1 MFCEGVERLISSGV
15 APKDVGFQMRFS
27 KQELRKCI
35 AEYPAKEARL
45 HAHVM
50 LAALFS
56 LLLLN
61 ILSTHRLT
69 ISQIKHAVAEMH
81 KRVMRQLSDEVGLH
95 SLAWGKIQDEFIH
108 LVSSFAALI
117 TKCYADPGLHL
128 GFTVADVQAFFDA
141 VQNKK

>member
-50 LAALFS
+50 LAALFLCS
-56 LLLLN
+56 CWMYHP
-61 ILSTHRLT
+61 HRLT